1 MATFALKMAHR
12 EDIVLN
18 TLQKKKKLK
27 TREVAEILNVS
38 ECTVRRFFEELEKRG
53 EAVRVY
59 GGIKLAG
66 SKQGEYHFENLQLRQ
81 SEQKQRIGDYAST
94 LVKSGD
100 ILYLDSGTTIQQ
112 MALALARRFEKNDL
126 EDVQIFTNSLQN
138 LTILSEYCDINLIGG
153 HFRGKRKDFCGYL
166 TEMVLEAVSFG
177 KCFLGAD
184 GVGINSGD
192 GIMATDV
199 FTAKINQIVSKRS
212 EEMYLLLDSTK
223 FVRRSLIRYAALEDA
238 QMIITDNSLA
248 EEMRNLL
255 ITHAKKVIFV

>member
-1 MATFALKMAHR
+1 MRKGILDGNVRFKDGASGRHR
-12 EDIVLN
+12 FKY
-18 TLQKKKKLK
+18 T
-27 TREVAEILNVS
+27 S
-38 ECTVRRFFEELEKRG
+38 EEEKIKNPRSRRNPQCVG
-53 EAVRVY
+53 V
-59 GGIKLAG
+59 
-66 SKQGEYHFENLQLRQ
+66 
-81 SEQKQRIGDYAST
+81 
-94 LVKSGD
+94 
-100 ILYLDSGTTIQQ
+100 YLDSGTTIQQ